1 MKILSLL
8 ALLVQKYKHCR
19 LTPTTQA
26 EMARITAK
34 KKEAEERKAKAI
46 AAAAE
51 AKRLKE
57 AAAEAA
63 KAAAIAAAVAA
74 GKERPASPPGMKFTC
89 FTIKFTSRVQ
99 MLTLVRL
106 PGEPDADAEEEIKIE
121 DDGKVEPDPEKPGPV
136 VIEGLPE
143 VRMLY

>member
-1 MKILSLL
+1 M
-8 ALLVQKYKHCR
+8 
-19 LTPTTQA
+19 LTPITQA
-26 EMARITAK
+26 EMVRITAK

-74 GKERPASPPGMKFTC
+74 GKERPASPPGMKFAC
-89 FTIKFTSRVQ
+89 FTCTRVQ
-99 MLTLVRL
+99 VLTLARL
-106 PGEPDADAEEEIKIE
+106 PGEPDADAEEEIKLE

-143 VRMLY
+143 VLMLY